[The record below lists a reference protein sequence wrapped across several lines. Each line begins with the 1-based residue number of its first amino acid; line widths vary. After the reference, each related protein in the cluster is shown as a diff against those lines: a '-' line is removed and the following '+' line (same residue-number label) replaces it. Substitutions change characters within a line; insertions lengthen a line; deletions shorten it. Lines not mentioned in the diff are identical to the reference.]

1 LRLIGITMKKNEK
14 ALTWAFEYLGA
25 RENRPINDYQRVVE
39 TSYSVV
45 YKINLNTDV
54 FYLKSTPESLFLEA
68 EILELL
74 HEQGCQHIPQ
84 LVAKNRDLNCFLTLS
99 CGDESL
105 RQLFNG
111 MLDFKKLITGI
122 SNYTAIQRLLEKNL
136 QPMLSVGIPDWRLD
150 RFPSLYE
157 KLIQQDDLLIGDG
170 LTTKE
175 VDQLR
180 QHYPTCI
187 KLCADLAA
195 FKIPETLSHCDFQFN
210 NMLFEKKTGEIN
222 IIDWGETVITHP
234 FFSLNGCLW
243 NLTYFN
249 ALKQTDPGYAKLKSE
264 CIVPWLVD
272 YEETTLLTAFDL
284 ANQLLGIYAA
294 LGYQTMYAA
303 THGQLKTV
311 QEEHPGSIAGCLRSF
326 LSHYSCSIPEA

>member
-1 LRLIGITMKKNEK
+1 MTINVLLR
-14 ALTWAFEYLGA
+14 
-25 RENRPINDYQRVVE
+25 
-39 TSYSVV
+39 
-45 YKINLNTDV
+45 
-54 FYLKSTPESLFLEA
+54 
-68 EILELL
+68 
-74 HEQGCQHIPQ
+74 
-84 LVAKNRDLNCFLTLS
+84 
-99 CGDESL
+99 
-105 RQLFNG
+105 
-111 MLDFKKLITGI
+111 
-122 SNYTAIQRLLEKNL
+122 RL
-136 QPMLSVGIPDWRLD
+136 
-150 RFPSLYE
+150 
-157 KLIQQDDLLIGDG
+157 
-170 LTTKE
+170 
-175 VDQLR
+175 
-180 QHYPTCI
+180 
-187 KLCADLAA
+187 
-195 FKIPETLSHCDFQFN
+195 N

-249 ALKQTDPGYAKLKSE
+249 ALKQTDPGYALLKSE

-284 ANQLLGIYAA
+284 ANQLPGIYAA